1 MRRTILGAAAATM
14 LLALPAGAMAH
25 GNGHGWNKS
34 RWDARAVI
42 KPVAPGEDASG
53 RAFLRQRPGKAT
65 VVLRVG
71 KLEPDARYAVRVQQG
86 CEPTG
91 ATVLALPDLYTD
103 ERGVARMWLTLPTG
117 DGVNVAQ
124 LGYAV
129 NVLGYDATGAVV
141 NTVTCGAVDAP
152 KGKAKARVHP
162 TVPGGPEGTV
172 NAVQEG
178 GLLRV
183 EIHLKGLAPGSTH
196 AQHIHLGSCKA
207 GGDVVVPFADAVA
220 GPDGQYHAI
229 QTIAAAGAN
238 VVRGGVYYQIHE
250 AATPTVGRGIA
261 CGDLRSKGWRGH
273 GAWWFAPNWWG
284 M

>member
-1 MRRTILGAAAATM
+1 MLGAAAATM

-25 GNGHGWNKS
+25 GKDHGWNKS

-86 CEPTG
+86 CEPAG

-103 ERGVARMWLTLPTG
+103 EHGVARLWLTLPTA

-129 NVLGYDATGAVV
+129 NVLGYDAAGAIV
-141 NTVTCGAVDAP
+141 NTVTCGAIDAP
-152 KGKAKARVHP
+152 KGRSAARVHP
-162 TVPGGPEGTV
+162 QVPGGPEGKVT
-172 NAVQEG
+172 AVQEG

-183 EIHLKGLAPGSTH
+183 EIHLKGLVAGSTH
-196 AQHIHLGSCKA
+196 AQEIRLGRCKA
-207 GGDVVVPFADAVA
+207 SGAVAVPLADAVA
-220 GPDGQYHAI
+220 GPDGQYHSI

-238 VVRGGVYYQIHE
+238 VVRGGVYFQIH
-250 AATPTVGRGIA
+250 ANASPTGGTNIG
-261 CGDLRSKGWRGH
+261 CGDLHSKGWRGH

-284 M
+284 L